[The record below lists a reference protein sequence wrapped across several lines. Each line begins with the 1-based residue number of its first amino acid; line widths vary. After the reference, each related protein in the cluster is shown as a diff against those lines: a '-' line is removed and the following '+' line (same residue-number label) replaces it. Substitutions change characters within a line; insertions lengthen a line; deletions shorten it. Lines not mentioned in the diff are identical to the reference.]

1 MNSQSLTDVLSET
14 LEIKDELIEVRYQ
27 EKDRYTFMLG
37 QLAFFLPNEML
48 SEVVENAD
56 YAYLP
61 RMSENVLGLSNV
73 RGDLVPV
80 FDLHKFLNVDRD
92 SKQQQHLLSIGVGDE
107 AVGVLLDRL
116 PFRVKESECQ
126 IIKSAPILPDAIKP
140 FVSQVYKHGE
150 QVILDYQHDALFSS
164 LCQ

>member
-1 MNSQSLTDVLSET
+1 MSEQSLTDILSET
-14 LEIKDELIEVRYQ
+14 LLVEEDAIEVQYQ
-27 EKDRYTFMLG
+27 EKDRYTFVLG
-37 QLAFFLPNEML
+37 KLAFFLPDEML

-61 RMSENVLGLSNV
+61 RMSENVLGLSNI

-80 FDLHKFLNVDRD
+80 FDLHNFLNVERD
-92 SKQQQHLLSIGVGDE
+92 NKEQHLLSIGVGEE

-126 IIKSAPILPDAIKP
+126 MIKSAPILPEAIKP
-140 FVSQVYKHGE
+140 FVSQIYKHGE
-150 QVILDYQHDALFSS
+150 QVILDYQHEALFSS